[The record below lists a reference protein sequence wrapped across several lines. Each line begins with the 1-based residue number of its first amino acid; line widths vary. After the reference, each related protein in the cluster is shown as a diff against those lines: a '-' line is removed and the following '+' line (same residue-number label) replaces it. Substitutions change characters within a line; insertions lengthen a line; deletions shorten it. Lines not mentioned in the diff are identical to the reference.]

1 MRRFLARAPKSV
13 AVWLGFVLLLATAVS
28 AVRAGPVDGESVRM
42 VDYGQGA
49 FVQIGPNRWAEVKKA
64 TGKVIFSFVET
75 ARNASEVQM
84 FDASRRM
91 QIDLLL
97 SKRQVLF
104 ARNGGAFRPLYGI
117 VDVSAESRIPGSNVA
132 WDAVTGNEA
141 SPSDPGPATGAVCVT
156 SADCHGKVCM
166 GGRCS

>member
-1 MRRFLARAPKSV
+1 MQRFLARAPKSV

-132 WDAVTGNEA
+132 WDA
-141 SPSDPGPATGAVCVT
+141 ATCW
-156 SADCHGKVCM
+156 SLCFWL
-166 GGRCS
+166 

>member
-1 MRRFLARAPKSV
+1 MNLA
-13 AVWLGFVLLLATAVS
+13 LLPLS
-28 AVRAGPVDGESVRM
+28 EHS
-42 VDYGQGA
+42 
-49 FVQIGPNRWAEVKKA
+49 A
-64 TGKVIFSFVET
+64 TGSET

-97 SKRQVLF
+97 SKSQVLF

-141 SPSDPGPATGAVCVT
+141 SPSDAGPATGAVCVT

>member
-1 MRRFLARAPKSV
+1 MGSSPIAGTSGLPRISTRRVSAMLRFLARAPKSV

-28 AVRAGPVDGESVRM
+28 AVRAGPVDRESVRM

-104 ARNGGAFRPLYGI
+104 ARNGSAFRPLYGI

-132 WDAVTGNEA
+132 WDA
-141 SPSDPGPATGAVCVT
+141 
-156 SADCHGKVCM
+156 
-166 GGRCS
+166 

>member
-1 MRRFLARAPKSV
+1 MLRFLARAPKSV
-13 AVWLGFVLLLATAVS
+13 EVWLGFVLLLATAVS

-42 VDYGQGA
+42 VDYGQGT
-49 FVQIGPNRWAEVKKA
+49 FVQIGPNRWAEVKEA
-64 TGKVIFSFVET
+64 TGKVIFCFVET

-97 SKRQVLF
+97 SKRLVLF

-132 WDAVTGNEA
+132 WDAVTGNVA
-141 SPSDPGPATGAVCVT
+141 SPSDAGPATGAVCLT
-156 SADCHGKVCM
+156 SQGLCP
-166 GGRCS
+166 